1 MILAF
6 LWRKIWQIFPIP
18 PTFIFILIIM
28 ILLFLLILNLAKHLF
43 IENRT
48 TLITLLSTQLV
59 IWAVPGTAGALFSQL
74 LPGWSGALAAGLT
87 CLAYTALSQLI
98 AAALR
103 VSLTLLYLFG

>member
-1 MILAF
+1 MPCH
-6 LWRKIWQIFPIP
+6 PIP
-18 PTFIFILIIM
+18 STFIFILIIM
-28 ILLFLLILNLAKHLF
+28 ILLFLLILKNCVGRYLAKHLF
-43 IENRT
+43 IQNRT